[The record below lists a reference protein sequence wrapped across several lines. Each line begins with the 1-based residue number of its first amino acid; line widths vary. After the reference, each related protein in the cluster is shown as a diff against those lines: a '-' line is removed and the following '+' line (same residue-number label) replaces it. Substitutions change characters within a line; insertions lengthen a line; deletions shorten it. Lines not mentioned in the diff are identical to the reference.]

1 MEELISVIVPVYN
14 AEKTLER
21 CLNSILQQVYKE
33 IEVICVD
40 DGSKDNSLSTLK
52 RFEQFDKRI
61 KVIAKV
67 NEGVSVARNVG
78 IKASNGQYIL
88 FVDSDDYIE
97 KNMILDLYQAMKKT
111 EADIAI
117 EGYREINHESAI
129 EVYDYKN
136 CIEKKDFLL
145 KCIQHTG
152 GVVCSKLYT
161 AAVIK
166 ENNIFFRK
174 DLSLSEDLIFALEC
188 MKRAKRLIQIEQ
200 ADYVYDRRNEK
211 CRKIDVIERLKKN
224 ITVHNLIVELLED
237 QEIEE
242 KKEILKKRITL
253 IIYVN
258 LLELSQRKEFEN
270 FKKASGI
277 LQQYY
282 KQMNLD
288 GYDFISKMWLK
299 VYKKKLWKLA
309 YFLCK
314 IRIVL
319 VAVKKKLKRVSK

>member
-40 DGSKDNSLSTLK
+40 DGSKDNSLSMLK

-78 IKASNGQYIL
+78 IQASDGQYIL

-117 EGYREINHESAI
+117 EGYREINHENSI

-211 CRKIDVIERLKKN
+211 YRKIDVIERLKKN

-258 LLELSQRKEFEN
+258 LLELAQRKEFEN